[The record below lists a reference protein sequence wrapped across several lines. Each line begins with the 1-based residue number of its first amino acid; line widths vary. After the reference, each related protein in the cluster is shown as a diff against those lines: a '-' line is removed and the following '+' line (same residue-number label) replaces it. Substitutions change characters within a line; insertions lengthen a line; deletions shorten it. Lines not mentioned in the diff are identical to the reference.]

1 MTGPVE
7 ISEEVSDALL
17 AGTPVVAL
25 ESTIYS
31 GFGLPAP
38 HNHQCL
44 ERTLA
49 AVAAGGAVAAITAVI
64 DGEARVGLEPG
75 EHERILGADQ
85 KLAMRDLGPAVA
97 RGVRAGAT
105 TVSASLQLA
114 TLAGIDVFA
123 TGGIGGVHRDV
134 AQSSDVSSDLAALER
149 FPVTTVTAGAK
160 AFLDLART
168 LEYLET
174 LGVPVLGYGTD
185 EFPAFYSRSS
195 GLSLSERV
203 DDAAA
208 AAAAVTA
215 SRGLGYGGGVVV
227 AVPIPTAAEIPA
239 ADVDAAI
246 SSALA
251 EVGEQG
257 VTGAAVTPFVLE
269 RVSRAMGGRTLSA
282 NLALAERNAEVAAA
296 LAAAL
301 VAS

>member
-1 MTGPVE
+1 M
-7 ISEEVSDALL
+7 
-17 AGTPVVAL
+17 
-25 ESTIYS
+25 
-31 GFGLPAP
+31 
-38 HNHQCL
+38 
-44 ERTLA
+44 
-49 AVAAGGAVAAITAVI
+49 
-64 DGEARVGLEPG
+64 
-75 EHERILGADQ
+75 
-85 KLAMRDLGPAVA
+85 
-97 RGVRAGAT
+97 
-105 TVSASLQLA
+105 
-114 TLAGIDVFA
+114 
-123 TGGIGGVHRDV
+123 
-134 AQSSDVSSDLAALER
+134 SSDLAALER

-160 AFLDLART
+160 AFLDLAQT

-185 EFPAFYSRSS
+185 QFPAFYSRSS

-239 ADVDAAI
+239 VDVDAAI

-269 RVSRAMGGRTLSA
+269 RVSAAMGGRTLSA
-282 NLALAERNAEVAAA
+282 HLALAERNAEVAAA